1 MGTHKHREYQ
11 RRQEEVMVE
20 QKRIEREQEERK
32 RQLALSGSAPKPMSL
47 QEAKPE
53 WFSKEAKNQLVV
65 SDGEYNMY
73 LFVSRFL
80 FTCHRF

>member
-32 RQLALSGSAPKPMSL
+32 RLAALSGPPPKPMTL
-47 QEAKPE
+47 QQAKPE

-65 SDGEYNMY
+65 SDGE
-73 LFVSRFL
+73 
-80 FTCHRF
+80 